1 MTQLFASEKI
11 RMEQVRNT
19 LMHTHND
26 DNDDD
31 NDYHWKKKEVETVAV
46 AVSLLDMEEKKKIM
60 RATTLT
66 C

>member
-1 MTQLFASEKI
+1 
-11 RMEQVRNT
+11 MEQERNT

-26 DNDDD
+26 DDDD
-31 NDYHWKKKEVETVAV
+31 DDDDDDCHWKKKEVETV